1 MADTNHARVGRAAK
15 DVFTQSSQRD
25 AFSRQEQEKA
35 HASAAAKIARLKA
48 LRIARDAAEEAAK
61 QAALASA
68 PPSAA
73 APLTKGRKARAKS
86 AR

>member
-1 MADTNHARVGRAAK
+1 MAK
-15 DVFTQSSQRD
+15 EVFAHSAQRD

-48 LRIARDAAEEAAK
+48 LRMARDAAEDAAK

-68 PPSAA
+68 PRA
-73 APLTKGRKARAKS
+73 APKARKVRAKA